1 MPNMGLTFEGAEFG
15 ELEQTNILWG
25 GGAVKEEYGKKEE
38 AGGGGRTFLFLFC
51 WLREKS
57 LGTLGT
63 SEGVHY
69 DVLIEV
75 EGLAKPH

>member
-1 MPNMGLTFEGAEFG
+1 M
-15 ELEQTNILWG
+15 
-25 GGAVKEEYGKKEE
+25 KEEYGKKEE